1 MRLVERRREEKRTAS
16 TLCALDP
23 ESSAHDEGG
32 SDRGLFQAV
41 DLRDVRVIQRGE
53 RLRFAFES
61 RQSIRIVGERVGKN
75 LQRDVTIEFRVPRAI
90 DLAHPTRAERGD
102 DLVGSEARAWRKP
115 HRLVFSWGPRMLARM
130 TAWVVLF
137 LVQVTLISTRRVRV
151 HQRLGYA
158 GIGLALLIIVLGIWT
173 ALRAAKHGSI
183 STPVGFSQPTFLI
196 VPLGDIVLFTLFF
209 GMSVVAAGT

>member
-1 MRLVERRREEKRTAS
+1 MVRSWPSWAPTSREIFAVDQ
-16 TLCALDP
+16 L
-23 ESSAHDEGG
+23 HDEGG

-130 TAWVVLF
+130 YSASLAFTGEIVRENRRLVVF
-137 LVQVTLISTRRVRV
+137 LVEMPC
-151 HQRLGYA
+151 
-158 GIGLALLIIVLGIWT
+158 
-173 ALRAAKHGSI
+173 LR
-183 STPVGFSQPTFLI
+183 
-196 VPLGDIVLFTLFF
+196 
-209 GMSVVAAGT
+209 